1 VLCAGRGENPN
12 SRLSPEHQ
20 GVSAY
25 RQFPGTITG
34 DLNLY
39 QFSVNG
45 QTYLTSGRLRPFVN
59 GGIGACKFSP
69 GPTRFGGKVGAGLL
83 YSLTSQVGLQG
94 SYNFHIVD
102 TPEAATKFSTLQAG
116 IRLVY

>member
-45 QTYLTSGRLRPFVN
+45 QTYLTSGRFRPFVN

-69 GPTRFGGKVGAGLL
+69 GPTKFGGKVGAGLFVQS
-83 YSLTSQVGLQG
+83 YIASGPQG

-116 IRLVY
+116 IRFVY